1 MGELPQLLKAL
12 PASLNWVVTVIL
24 LVACIFYFIEKSLAI
39 YTNMK
44 YEGRKKKAEE
54 VSVVDSLVVGDR
66 QLELL
71 NEESKLQQ
79 AFFRISG
86 LNVNK
91 RDRENIL
98 KIYWLVP
105 MRYGDLKYLYDFLGQ
120 GTEGKY
126 RVQIGLGELLQILAS
141 VVVMLLFAVT
151 GMKAALII
159 GGGHALW
166 QLGVGLST
174 MALVLLV
181 FALSLSLILKFA
193 IVWKVSKRLD
203 ELGKLDGEPGWKYQV
218 KTAWKNG
225 WKILF
230 GIIVF
235 LVVLALGS
243 YSSL

>member
-1 MGELPQLLKAL
+1 MGELLQLLKAL
-12 PASLNWVVTVIL
+12 PVSLNWLVTLIL
-24 LVACIFYFIEKSLAI
+24 LMACFFYLFEKSLAI
-39 YTNMK
+39 YANMM
-44 YEGRKKKAEE
+44 YEGGKRKAEE
-54 VSVVDSLVVGDR
+54 VSVVDSLAVGDR

-98 KIYWLVP
+98 KVYWLVP

-120 GTEGKY
+120 ETDGKY
-126 RVQIGLGELLQILAS
+126 RVQIGLGELFQMLAS
-141 VVVMLLFAVT
+141 VVMLLLIAVT
-151 GMKAALII
+151 GMKVALIL

-174 MALVLLV
+174 MALVFLV

-193 IVWKVSKRLD
+193 IVWKVSKRLA

-235 LVVLALGS
+235 LVVLVLGS
-243 YSSL
+243 YGSL

>member
-1 MGELPQLLKAL
+1 MGEFLQLLKAL
-12 PASLNWVVTVIL
+12 PVSLNWLVTLIL
-24 LVACIFYFIEKSLAI
+24 LVACFLYLFEKSIAI
-39 YTNMK
+39 YANMM
-44 YEGRKKKAEE
+44 YEGRKRKAEE
-54 VSVVDSLVVGDR
+54 VSVIDSLVMGDR

-91 RDRENIL
+91 RDRENVL
-98 KIYWLVP
+98 NIYRLVP

-120 GTEGKY
+120 EVDGKY
-126 RVQIGLGELLQILAS
+126 QVQIGLGELFQILAS
-141 VVVMLLFAVT
+141 AVMMLLIAVT
-151 GMKAALII
+151 GMKVALII
-159 GGGHALW
+159 GGEHAFW
-166 QLGVGLST
+166 QLGVGFST
-174 MALVLLV
+174 MALVFLV
-181 FALSLSLILKFA
+181 FALSLSPILKFA
-193 IVWKVSKRLD
+193 LVRRVSKRLA

-218 KTAWKNG
+218 KTAWEKG

-235 LVVLALGS
+235 FVLLAWGS

>member
-1 MGELPQLLKAL
+1 MGELLQLLKAL
-12 PASLNWVVTVIL
+12 PVSLNWLVTLIL
-24 LVACIFYFIEKSLAI
+24 LVACFLYLFEKSLAI
-39 YTNMK
+39 YANMMH
-44 YEGRKKKAEE
+44 EGGKRKAEE
-54 VSVVDSLVVGDR
+54 VSVVDSLAVGDR

-98 KIYWLVP
+98 KVYWLVP

-120 GTEGKY
+120 ETDGKY
-126 RVQIGLGELLQILAS
+126 RVQIGLGELFQMLAS
-141 VVVMLLFAVT
+141 VVMLLLIAVT
-151 GMKAALII
+151 GLKVALIL

-174 MALVLLV
+174 MALVFLV

-193 IVWKVSKRLD
+193 IVWKVSKRLA

-235 LVVLALGS
+235 LVVLVLGS
-243 YSSL
+243 YGSL

>member
-1 MGELPQLLKAL
+1 MGELLQLLKAL
-12 PASLNWVVTVIL
+12 PVSLNWLVTLIL
-24 LVACIFYFIEKSLAI
+24 LVACFLYLFEKSLAI
-39 YTNMK
+39 YANMM
-44 YEGRKKKAEE
+44 YEGGKRKADE
-54 VSVVDSLVVGDR
+54 VSVVDSLAVGDR

-98 KIYWLVP
+98 KVYWLVP

-120 GTEGKY
+120 ETDGKY
-126 RVQIGLGELLQILAS
+126 RVQIGLGELFQMLAS
-141 VVVMLLFAVT
+141 VVMLLLIAVT
-151 GMKAALII
+151 GMKIALIL

-174 MALVLLV
+174 MALVFLV

-193 IVWKVSKRLD
+193 IVWKVSKRLA

-243 YSSL
+243 YGSL